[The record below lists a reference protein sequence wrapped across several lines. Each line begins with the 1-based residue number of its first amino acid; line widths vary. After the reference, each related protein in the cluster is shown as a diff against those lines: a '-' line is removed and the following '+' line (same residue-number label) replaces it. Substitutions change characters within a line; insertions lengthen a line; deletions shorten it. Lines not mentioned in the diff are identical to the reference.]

1 MNTATNTATLNSP
14 DLPAQMGI
22 ARSDRKNLAELMGR
36 ALASTYV
43 LYHKTHAFHWN
54 ITGPLFYSVHKLTD
68 EQYQSLASA
77 IDEIAERIRAIG
89 FPAATGLKNYL
100 ELSVVDDETE
110 LTDANA
116 MIERLAKDHQA
127 VAAQLRDAVAEAE
140 KAEDVYTAD
149 LLTARIGSH
158 EEAAW
163 MLNALI
169 A

>member
-1 MNTATNTATLNSP
+1 MTTATLKQP
-14 DLPAQMGI
+14 DLPANTGI
-22 ARSDRKNLAELMGR
+22 DHNDRKRLADLMGK

-68 EQYQSLASA
+68 DQYQSLAAA

-89 FPAATGLKNYL
+89 FPAATGLTRYVKD
-100 ELSVVDDETE
+100 SVVEDET
-110 LTDANA
+110 LIDDPQA
-116 MIERLAKDHQA
+116 MIKRLAEDHQS
-127 VAAQLRDAVAEAE
+127 VAIQLRDAVAEAE
-140 KAEDVYTAD
+140 KADDVYTAD
-149 LLTARIGSH
+149 LLTGRIGAH

-163 MLNALI
+163 MLNALL